1 MNRLRRLIRPAV
13 WLGAAVALALGAG
26 LLGLWQQI
34 DFTIYRQLYLTTTP
48 QPDGRVQLVD
58 VAMPAEARDG
68 RMQGFR
74 ERQASA
80 LQALAR
86 LDPPPRTVLLD
97 IWISSTPEGLDTLA
111 AAVATLQQRGT
122 RVLAAVEPKNRQ
134 GALSADFMQQHNAR
148 FYSQVVDG
156 FGHTQLDA
164 AGGLLYFRC
173 RLALPSAQ
181 GQVLLTAL
189 PAVAVPGG
197 DCREQ
202 AVVIPLGDDHAF
214 APLTHRPTAD
224 GAGFDPPFARAAMP
238 ELVIVGSL
246 AADSDNQ
253 LARPGPVLLA
263 WAMSDLLRAGQRV
276 ARRPLNH
283 PAAAI
288 SLAVAA
294 ALTTLL
300 TYRLAFRR
308 LRVNIA
314 PTRWLRLAS
323 ILVPLALAAATGL
336 LLAGAGLVAL
346 DGGPVV
352 PLAMPLAMA
361 ATAAGWAW
369 TQARVWISDERLR
382 ADLAAPGEERAIAY
396 DVFVSYAHDPPEH
409 QAWVQAQVVA
419 PLAALRRP
427 DGQPLRIFFDTTSIK
442 VGRRWKAEIELA
454 LLGTRCVIPVYS
466 ARYFERPYCREEI
479 ELADQLR
486 IEGRLQMLPVARTI
500 DAIPERYLR
509 KLQYIDAR
517 GDAPIGPIGP
527 ALCEQVAAVLR
538 EPAGARSGGSAGD
551 GPAHHGDGSDPPR
564 DTAARPARPTPG

>member
-1 MNRLRRLIRPAV
+1 MTALRSWAGAAL
-13 WLGAAVALALGAG
+13 WLLLAVALALGAG
-26 LLGLWQQI
+26 LLGLWQTV
-34 DFTIYRQLYLTTTP
+34 DFAVYRQLYLTQTP

-58 VAMPAEARDG
+58 VAMPPEARDG
-68 RMQGFR
+68 RMQAFR
-74 ERQASA
+74 ERQAAA

-97 IWISSTPEGLDTLA
+97 IWISSTPEGVDTLA
-111 AAVATLQQRGT
+111 TAVAALQQRGT
-122 RVLAAVEPKNRQ
+122 RVLAAVEPKDRQ
-134 GALSADFMQQHNAR
+134 GLLRGDFMQQHNAR

-156 FGHTQLDA
+156 YGHTQLDA

-181 GQVLLTAL
+181 GQTLLTAL
-189 PAVAVPGG
+189 PAVAVPGE

-202 AVVIPLGDDHAF
+202 TVVIALGDDAAF
-214 APLTHRPTAD
+214 APLTHRPAAD
-224 GAGFDPPFARAAMP
+224 GAGFEPPFTRTAMP

-246 AADSDNQ
+246 AADSDNH

-263 WAMSDLLRAGQRV
+263 WAMSDLLRSGQRV

-288 SLAVAA
+288 GLAVAA
-294 ALTTLL
+294 ALSTLL
-300 TYRLAFRR
+300 VDRLAFRS
-308 LRVNIA
+308 LRVRIA
-314 PTRWLRLAS
+314 PTRWLRLATV
-323 ILVPLALAAATGL
+323 LVPLALAAATGL

-346 DGGPVV
+346 DGGPVI

-361 ATAAGWAW
+361 AMAAGWAW
-369 TQARVWISDERLR
+369 TRARDWVREEGLR

-409 QAWVQAQVVA
+409 QAWVQAQVVT

-454 LLGTRCVIPVYS
+454 LLGTRCVVPVCS

-486 IEGRLQMLPVARTI
+486 IEGRLQMLPVARSV
-500 DAIPERYLR
+500 DAIPERWLR

-517 GDAPIGPIGP
+517 GDTVFAP
-527 ALCEQVAAVLR
+527 ALCVQVSAVLNAC
-538 EPAGARSGGSAGD
+538 EAVPTGNA
-551 GPAHHGDGSDPPR
+551 P
-564 DTAARPARPTPG
+564 AARPRD